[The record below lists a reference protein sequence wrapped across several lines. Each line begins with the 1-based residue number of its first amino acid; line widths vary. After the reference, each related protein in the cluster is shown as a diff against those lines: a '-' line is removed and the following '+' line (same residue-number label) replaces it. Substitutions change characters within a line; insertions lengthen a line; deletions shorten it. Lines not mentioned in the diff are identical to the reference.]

1 MRRQRRTRPAPFTL
15 SYFLVISWIN
25 SLKCREFIDR
35 GAGAYSLRMPDA
47 EELTRI
53 EIAAL
58 LAPWDR
64 IVQEARW

>member
-1 MRRQRRTRPAPFTL
+1 MQ
-15 SYFLVISWIN
+15 
-25 SLKCREFIDR
+25 EFIDR